1 MELIRYKVKGD
12 TVMGVLIDYDWIDY
26 DWELGI
32 YYTIERFDKM
42 IPEGSHF
49 MQLTYSPKFKKV
61 LPLIW
66 SDTVSKNRGIRIHSG
81 NTVKDTDGCILIGN
95 TSDLTQLKIGSSV
108 PAVAQLVK
116 ALDRSNVYGLLIR
129 NKFSI

>member
-12 TVMGVLIDYDWIDY
+12 TVMGVLVDLCWG
-26 DWELGI
+26 LGV
-32 YYTIERFDKM
+32 YYTIEKRGKM
-42 IPEGSHF
+42 IPEGCHW
-49 MQLTYSPKFKKV
+49 MQLTYSPKFKKE

-66 SDTVSKNRGIRIHSG
+66 SDTVHKNRGIRVHSG

-95 TSDLTQLKIGSSV
+95 TADLTQLKIGYSI

-116 ALDRSNVYGLLIR
+116 AMDKSSTYSLFVR
-129 NKFSI
+129 NEI